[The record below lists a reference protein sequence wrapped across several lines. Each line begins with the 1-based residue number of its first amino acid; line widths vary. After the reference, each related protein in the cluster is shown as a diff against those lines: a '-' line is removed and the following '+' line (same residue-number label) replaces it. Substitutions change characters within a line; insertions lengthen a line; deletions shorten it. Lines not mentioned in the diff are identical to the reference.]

1 MSIFDTLKA
10 AAEAELATL
19 KADATSVETKV
30 ENAFHLGVLQSS
42 LATLSSA
49 KTSAL
54 SKVEA
59 DFASAEAVLKA
70 DFAKV
75 KAAL

>member
-19 KADATSVETKV
+19 KADAQSVEAKV

-42 LATLSSA
+42 LSTLSTA

-54 SKVEA
+54 AKVEA